1 MSYVLSYNVVHDLVL
16 RMRRPEIYKSS
27 EQVPVLLLWW
37 SLMSESNELKRI
49 REQKIKALVK
59 EQQRREALKEVK
71 TQHEKEREQLIRL
84 IFLPDAV
91 AYLKSLYKTKPELA
105 TRIEDIAITLYSRGQ
120 LITRIPKTGVILV
133 QRKLEGVEP
142 KITVKR
148 RGEDEVSFYEAVRK
162 DLAEQE

>member
-1 MSYVLSYNVVHDLVL
+1 MSKETD
-16 RMRRPEIYKSS
+16 
-27 EQVPVLLLWW
+27 
-37 SLMSESNELKRI
+37 ELKRI
-49 REQKIKALVK
+49 REQKMKALVQ
-59 EQQRREALKEVK
+59 EQQRQEALKSVK
-71 TQHEKEREQLIRL
+71 ADREKERDYLIKA

-91 AYLKSLYKTKPELA
+91 AYLEALHKTKPDIA
-105 TRIEDIAITLYSRGQ
+105 TRIEDIAITLFTRRQ

-148 RGEDEVSFYEAVRK
+148 RGEEEVSFYEAVRK

>member
-1 MSYVLSYNVVHDLVL
+1 
-16 RMRRPEIYKSS
+16 MRKPEIYKSS
-27 EQVPVLLLWW
+27 EQVPLLVAWW
-37 SLMSESNELKRI
+37 FAMSESEELKRI
-49 REQKIKALVK
+49 REQKLKALVQ

-71 TQHEKEREQLIRL
+71 TQREKERDELIRL

-91 AYLKSLYKTKPELA
+91 TYLETLHKTKSELA
-105 TRIEDIAITLYSRGQ
+105 SRIEDIAITLYSRGQ
-120 LITRIPKTGVILV
+120 LFTRIPKTGVILV

-162 DLAEQE
+162 DLTEQE